1 MVSMNWWNN
10 KQEENWKRDARLQVL
25 QTVKRA
31 EKAVKSNMK
40 NLFTDVCDVMPR
52 SKNISLYKFDS
63 KSEILL
69 STKHY
74 MIFAVLV

>member
-52 SKNISLYKFDS
+52 HLAKQYDECATHLRKYPDEYPIDNFS
-63 KSEILL
+63 KS
-69 STKHY
+69 
-74 MIFAVLV
+74 